1 LSGAAE
7 SRPRLPSELPTV
19 VSPLRNVLPHVFDTL
34 RREPA
39 VAITLAYLLVAM
51 AGIFY
56 NYWFYR
62 AFGIPVLTLSQIS
75 DFLVAGL
82 QQPMALVLVLSTFP
96 ACWLMDL
103 FNARSRRKDM
113 RNLQFLRSVASLSA
127 WQRLRLRFLEWRVA
141 EMWYTQLGYL
151 MVVVVYGWAFVGL
164 YAGYRSDAIRRGE
177 GPRVEVWMNGEEQPL
192 AAGAGASWTYLG
204 AVANYV
210 FVYDRSTQRAMI
222 LPVNAIARLQ
232 PSPVPREGA
241 RGAAHAPA
249 SSPAAVAPIP

>member
-1 LSGAAE
+1 MSAGPPGRAVAKSDGGE
-7 SRPRLPSELPTV
+7 SALQSM
-19 VSPLRNVLPHVFDTL
+19 LPHVFDTL

-96 ACWLMDL
+96 LCWLMDKV
-103 FNARSRRKDM
+103 NARSRRKHLALI
-113 RNLQFLRSVASLSA
+113 RELRALPTAGHWQA
-127 WQRLRLRFLEWRVA
+127 WRLRALEWRVGA
-141 EMWYTQLGYL
+141 LWYTRLGYAA
-151 MVVVVYGWAFVGL
+151 VVAAYGWTFVGL
-164 YAGYRSDAIRRGE
+164 YAKARADALQRGE
-177 GPRVEVWMNGEEQPL
+177 GARVEVWLNGEHDALP
-192 AAGAGASWTYLG
+192 ASSPAGWSYLG

-210 FVYDRSTQRAMI
+210 FVYDRAGQRAVV
-222 LPVNAIARLQ
+222 LPVNAIARMEPHAL
-232 PSPVPREGA
+232 PSGPAVFA
-241 RGAAHAPA
+241 APA
-249 SSPAAVAPIP
+249 R

>member
-1 LSGAAE
+1 M
-7 SRPRLPSELPTV
+7 
-19 VSPLRNVLPHVFDTL
+19 LPHVLDTL

-96 ACWLMDL
+96 LCWLMDKV
-103 FNARSRRKDM
+103 NARSRRKHLALIDE
-113 RNLQFLRSVASLSA
+113 LRALPTAGHWQA
-127 WQRLRLRFLEWRVA
+127 WRLRALEWRVGA
-141 EMWYTQLGYL
+141 LWYTQLGYVA
-151 MVVVVYGWAFVGL
+151 VVAVYGWTFVGL
-164 YAGYRSDAIRRGE
+164 YAKSRAEAVRRGE
-177 GPRVEVWMNGEEQPL
+177 GAPVEVWLNGEHEHV
-192 AAGAGASWTYLG
+192 AARGPAGWSYLG

-210 FVYDRSTQRAMI
+210 FVYDRTEQRAVV
-222 LPVNAIARLQ
+222 LPVNAIARMQLGAM
-232 PSPVPREGA
+232 PEGGSRPRAAPVP
-241 RGAAHAPA
+241 
-249 SSPAAVAPIP
+249 

>member
-1 LSGAAE
+1 MPEPASGTA
-7 SRPRLPSELPTV
+7 PVV
-19 VSPLRNVLPHVFDTL
+19 VSPLRSMLPHVFDTL

-96 ACWLMDL
+96 LCWLMDL
-103 FNARSRRKDM
+103 YNARSRHTHV
-113 RNLQFLRSVASLSA
+113 QQIEFLRGVQALGG
-127 WQRLRLRFLEWRVA
+127 WQRMRLRFLEWRVG
-141 EMWYTQLGYL
+141 ELWYTQLGYVA
-151 MVVVVYGWAFVGL
+151 VVIVYGWAFVGL
-164 YAGYRSDAIRRGE
+164 YARMRSDAIRQG
-177 GPRVEVWMNGEEQPL
+177 GGAQVEVWLNGEHEPL
-192 AAGAGASWTYLG
+192 AAGSAPTWRYLG

-210 FVYDRSTQRAMI
+210 FLYDRDGRRAMVV
-222 LPVNAIARLQ
+222 PVNAIARMQ
-232 PSPVPREGA
+232 PLPAPEKGRTF
-241 RGAAHAPA
+241 AAPT
-249 SSPAAVAPIP
+249 P